1 MTERDEAA
9 RSEIL
14 AHLAQS
20 REELRRL
27 ADPPR
32 EESGAAAPGDYPGGF
47 PRSHTMRMLLSGKG
61 LGTLGAV
68 ASGLLIARPA
78 LGVPASE
85 NGAGQRVRAH
95 AADQGRVGLAVEKT
109 SNRSLPRLTDTAR
122 PNGTAYRRRDVSPQS
137 NDTFMVAAVV
147 HQFDFAYRAR

>member
-78 LGVPASE
+78 LAFRLLKMVPAS
-85 NGAGQRVRAH
+85 AFARTLLIRAVS
-95 AADQGRVGLAVEKT
+95 AW
-109 SNRSLPRLTDTAR
+109 RSK
-122 PNGTAYRRRDVSPQS
+122 NQ
-137 NDTFMVAAVV
+137 
-147 HQFDFAYRAR
+147 